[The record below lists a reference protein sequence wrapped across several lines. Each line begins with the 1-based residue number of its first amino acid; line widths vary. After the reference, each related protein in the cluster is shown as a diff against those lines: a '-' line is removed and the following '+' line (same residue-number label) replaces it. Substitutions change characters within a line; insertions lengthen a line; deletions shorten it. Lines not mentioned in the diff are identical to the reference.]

1 MKNVSPV
8 GKACVRVVDVAHP
21 PRRADAVEDLLM
33 REWGVVRNSAQWRV
47 IKVIH
52 GYGSSGRGGSTRE
65 TVRNWSSR
73 MKGKFLAVIAGE
85 EYSMFHP
92 ESQAMRRAIGA
103 FDDSELEAGNKG
115 ITYLWV
121 R

>member
-1 MKNVSPV
+1 MKRTARL
-8 GKACVRVVDVAHP
+8 GDDCVRVVDVAHP
-21 PRRADAVEDLLM
+21 PLRPDAVEDLLM

-73 MKGKFLAVIAGE
+73 MGGKFLAVIAGE

-92 ESQAMRRAIGA
+92 ETQAMRRAVGA
-103 FDDSELEAGNKG
+103 VDDSELEAGNKG

>member
-1 MKNVSPV
+1 MKNASRE
-8 GKACVRVVDVAHP
+8 GGARVRVLDVAHP
-21 PRRADAVEDLLM
+21 PLRPDAVEDLLM
-33 REWGVVRNSAQWRV
+33 REWGIVRNSAQWRV

-52 GYGSSGRGGSTRE
+52 GYGSSGRGGSTRD

-73 MKGKFLAVIAGE
+73 MRGKILAVIAGE
-85 EYSMFHP
+85 DYSMFHP
-92 ESQAMRRAIGA
+92 ESQAMRRAVGA
-103 FDDSELEAGNKG
+103 VDDSELDAGNKG